1 VIHSNL
7 INRLKRKI
15 FFCSSDSSV
24 SIDSANHHIVEASFD
39 KIVNRLWEEFCSSN
53 KEIDCKPIF
62 ILSSPRTGSTFFYQ
76 LICKYLNVQ
85 YLTNVTE
92 VLLHKPLLSWFISS
106 AILKKSSRFI
116 KCESNYGVSHGIS
129 GPTEATQLF
138 QNWFNYKHPS
148 EIHSSD
154 FISIDA
160 KKDMQKTFQL
170 IEILSGSSLI
180 TKNTW
185 NCFRIKA
192 LSSAFPN
199 ARYIHLNRNIVD
211 SSLSTLQARKT
222 RGDPKIIW
230 DSASPYN
237 LSHLQTLPC
246 HEQVVEQQVL
256 TNKAIINSIPTE
268 SSITVDYEKLLDN
281 PQSILNDISEFLKIE
296 FKETNLN
303 LKKDLNNRRS
313 FELSS
318 ASSDRKLIL
327 KYCRKM
333 GYIR

>member
-1 VIHSNL
+1 VIHSNF
-7 INRLKRKI
+7 IRSLKRKL
-15 FFCSSDSSV
+15 FFCRTDLRE
-24 SIDSANHHIVEASFD
+24 SIDSVNHDLIEASFD
-39 KIVNRLWEEFCSSN
+39 SIINRIWEEFCSIK

-106 AILKKSSRFI
+106 AILNKSSGFI

-138 QNWFNYKHPS
+138 QNWFYYKHPS
-148 EIHSSD
+148 EIHSAD

-199 ARYIHLNRNIVD
+199 ARYIHLKRNIVD

-222 RGDPKIIW
+222 RGNPKIIW
-230 DSASPYN
+230 DSASPHN
-237 LSHLQTLPC
+237 LYDLQTLPS

-256 TNKAIINSIPTE
+256 TNKAIIKSIPTD
-268 SSITVDYEKLLDN
+268 SSISVDYEKLLDN
-281 PQSILNDISEFLKIE
+281 PQLILKQISEFLNLD
-296 FKETNLN
+296 FKDSNLN
-303 LKKDLNNRRS
+303 LKKDLNSRRS

-318 ASSDRKLIL
+318 ASSDRENIL
-327 KYCRKM
+327 KYCKKM